1 VRLELVPAPLR
12 MRAEDAG
19 GAGPAAR
26 ARADAVECR
35 VSDNGSG
42 IAEGDR
48 ERIFDPFFTTKPPG
62 QGTGLGLSTALRL
75 AEEMDGALLQVEP
88 PPGFATCFT
97 LRLPTALTEGDAGA
111 VRRADA
117 TAQADAQ
124 CAEACS
130 ADVPA
135 RGPGAASR

>member
-1 VRLELVPAPLR
+1 VRLELAPAPLR
-12 MRAEDAG
+12 MRTADAD

-26 ARADAVECR
+26 ARPDAMECR
-35 VSDNGSG
+35 VSDNGAG

-88 PPGFATCFT
+88 PPGFATCFA
-97 LRLPTALTEGDAGA
+97 LRLPTAAAEGAAAA

-117 TAQADAQ
+117 TAQAHAQ

-130 ADVPA
+130 ADAPVG
-135 RGPGAASR
+135 GPEAGSR